1 MPGGLGNRRRRRAT
15 CRHVALGRRRHR
27 GRRGVVPI
35 GGFLVAGVLIGPA
48 QLGVVDSS
56 GAVQA
61 TADIG
66 VILLLFTIGIEFS
79 LERLARVWTW
89 IAVAGGLQLVLASG
103 TGLGLTLAL
112 GGQWRDGLFT
122 GFRPGSSDVPSSH
135 SNV

>member
-1 MPGGLGNRRRRRAT
+1 M
-15 CRHVALGRRRHR
+15 
-27 GRRGVVPI
+27 VPI